1 VSLDG
6 KQIDTPPARIIIR
19 ALCIAVVPELCN
31 ETIEEEQ
38 EQDEEEFSM
47 KMNTGQR
54 QQYKTQ
60 FSQDSAVTGELAS
73 AASYCSRS

>member
-6 KQIDTPPARIIIR
+6 KQIDTPPARNNPR
-19 ALCIAVVPELCN
+19 ALYRAVVPELCN

-38 EQDEEEFSM
+38 EEEEFSM

-60 FSQDSAVTGELAS
+60 FSQDSAVTGES
-73 AASYCSRS
+73 APLVTARGC

>member
-1 VSLDG
+1 
-6 KQIDTPPARIIIR
+6 
-19 ALCIAVVPELCN
+19 VVPELCN

-38 EQDEEEFSM
+38 EEEEFSM

-60 FSQDSAVTGELAS
+60 FSTDSAVTGE
-73 AASYCSRS
+73 

>member
-1 VSLDG
+1 MSLDG
-6 KQIDTPPARIIIR
+6 KQIDKPPARIIIR

-31 ETIEEEQ
+31 ETIEEEL
-38 EQDEEEFSM
+38 EEEEFSM

-60 FSQDSAVTGELAS
+60 FSHDSAVTGERPPP
-73 AASYCSRS
+73 C